1 MFERK
6 RNTAIISGIST
17 IDVIPSMCNTTSTST
32 DEGNP
37 GDCSSPTMVGN
48 TNANTNAIPS
58 RTTSTENDDSGLLH
72 GAEAKTLL
80 QQLSR
85 TQKVRLLSG
94 ASMWTLKPVK
104 SLGLPKIW
112 ISDGPHGLR
121 KQHDEWVTE
130 LLSGRIAATCFPT
143 ASCLAC
149 SWDPSLL
156 EHIGQALGRECRAN
170 SVSVLLGPGVN
181 LIRHPCGGRNFEYY
195 SEDPFLTGR
204 MAAALVQGVQS
215 QGIGVSLK
223 HFLCNN
229 QETWRFVLDV
239 IVDERTQ
246 RELYEPAFEHVIRTC
261 QPWTIMTAYNRVN
274 GIFASENPI
283 VRRRIREEWN
293 FQGLVMTDWGATN
306 DRVHGIQAGID
317 LEMPGSVGACDDTV
331 INALNTGELAEEDL
345 DKCVTR
351 VLRLIL
357 NCKEQLEH
365 SADESENGSQSRLD
379 ANHELA
385 RNAAMQ
391 SIVLLKN
398 ENHVL
403 PLVKDVSVAV
413 IGAFAKEPR
422 FQGMG
427 SSEVNA
433 YKVDSAWDRIQEY
446 TKNAMYAPGYIRLHP
461 EGGHQELI
469 DEAVDIAK
477 KADVVLI
484 FCGLNEISES
494 EAFDR
499 ADCDLSP
506 GHDELVKAVAEANPK
521 TVVVLSNGSAVVMP
535 WAQQVSGIVE
545 SWLGGQAGASA
556 TVDLLFGIAS
566 PSGKLSQSFPHKME
580 DLPSANWFPGV
591 ERQVQYREGLNV
603 GYRYFNSADKD
614 VLFPFGHGLS
624 YSKFEFRKL
633 TVQVASPAEK
643 DTLVIVSVEIEN
655 VGTVE
660 AAEVVQCYVHDVD
673 SSVYRPYHE
682 LKGFQKVMLKPQ
694 QKTTVSIALDKRAF
708 SLWDIGAKQWL
719 LEAGEFEI
727 QIGSSSKDIR
737 LRQKVA
743 LESSQ
748 IVSLEARKSHPSL
761 LLPLTT
767 VNDSDEHFLAM
778 MGSDVIPGTHPTTTL
793 HHNSLLGDT
802 QHTFIG
808 RTIKSTG
815 LRLMLK
821 AVKDPPEHQVK
832 FSQELLDN
840 SPLRSLVLFSRGG
853 MSYSL
858 LDVIIHIMNG
868 EILAAL
874 WKLPVALV
882 DLLYEK
888 IVGSRNRV

>member
-1 MFERK
+1 
-6 RNTAIISGIST
+6 
-17 IDVIPSMCNTTSTST
+17 MCNTTSTST
-32 DEGNP
+32 STSTDRADP
-37 GDCSSPTMVGN
+37 GDGDSPAILSNTYGSPT
-48 TNANTNAIPS
+48 S
-58 RTTSTENDDSGLLH
+58 LSTTGSTEYDESALLH
-72 GAEAKTLL
+72 GAEAKSLLL
-80 QQLSR
+80 QLTR

-94 ASMWTLKPVK
+94 ASMWTLKPVH

-112 ISDGPHGLR
+112 ISDGPHGVR

-130 LLSGRIAATCFPT
+130 LLSGRIEATCFPT

-156 EHIGQALGRECRAN
+156 EQIGQALGRECRAN

-181 LIRHPCGGRNFEYY
+181 LIRHPCGGRNFEYF

-261 QPWTIMTAYNRVN
+261 QPWTIMGAYNRVN

-283 VRRRIREEWN
+283 FDRRIREEWK

-306 DRVHGIQAGID
+306 DRVRGIQAGVD

-331 INALNTGELAEEDL
+331 VNALNTGDLAEEDL

-365 SADESENGSQSRLD
+365 SVDDSENGSHSTLD
-379 ANHELA
+379 KHHDLA
-385 RNAAMQ
+385 REAAMQ

-398 ENHVL
+398 DNDIL
-403 PLVKDVSVAV
+403 PLPQDVSVAV

-433 YKVDSAWDRIQEY
+433 YKVDSAWDRIQAY
-446 TKNAMYAPGYIRLHP
+446 TNNAIYAPGYVRLHP

-469 DEAVDIAK
+469 DEAVSIAK
-477 KADVVLI
+477 NADVVLI

-506 GHDELVKAVAEANPK
+506 GHDELVQAVAEANPK

-556 TVDLLFGIAS
+556 TVDLLFGVAS
-566 PSGKLSQSFPHKME
+566 PSGKLTQTFPLEME
-580 DLPSANWFPGV
+580 DLPNTNWFPGV

-603 GYRYFNSADKD
+603 GYRYFDSADKD

-624 YSKFEFRKL
+624 YSKFEFRNL
-633 TVQVASPAEK
+633 IVQIDSSTEK
-643 DTLVIVSVEIEN
+643 DMHVMVSMEIEN
-655 VGTVE
+655 VGSVE

-682 LKGFQKVMLKPQ
+682 LKGFEKVKLKPQ
-694 QKTTVSIALDKRAF
+694 QQANVSIALDKRAF
-708 SLWDIGAKQWL
+708 SFWDSGAKQWL
-719 LEAGEFEI
+719 LEHGEFEI

-737 LRQKVA
+737 LRQRVA

-748 IVSLEARKSHPSL
+748 IVSQEARKAHPSL

-767 VNDSDEHFLAM
+767 VNDSDERFLAM
-778 MGSDVIPGTHPTTTL
+778 MGRDLIPGTHPTSTL

-802 QHTFIG
+802 QHTIIG
-808 RTIKSTG
+808 RAIKSAG

-821 AVKDPPEHQVK
+821 AVKNPPEHQVK
-832 FSQELLDN
+832 FSEELLDN

-858 LDVIIHIMNG
+858 LNVIIHIMNG

-874 WKLPVALV
+874 WKLPLALV
-882 DLLYEK
+882 ELLYEK
-888 IVGSRNRV
+888 VAGRRNRV